1 MPEPQTTHHVTLA
14 FGGTTYGLMVK
25 NYVKTDI
32 SSFAPKIASGD
43 LRYADQ
49 TINQT
54 FVQDDFSHGFG
65 YKDMTDPAGYAFTG
79 DETYVDANTYSR
91 SGVDTRYPH
100 MLMLAT
106 APVSASTMD
115 TGLTISPVK
124 KFIEYKDAVYACTSA
139 GVYKW
144 DGAEW
149 DSTGQDTGTCLDALD
164 EGDYLFVTM
173 DGDRGRM
180 FNGTTWADIGQAS
193 FTDMQF
199 LCKAM
204 GRLWASDDGIPWV
217 HYTGGVTTEY
227 PNTDWEGGRSDD
239 GVGDPDGCVVGAGNI
254 PIQGLVDFQN
264 ALYVAR
270 EDGLWYV
277 AATQAGTVLKPV
289 AFSAVSYAS
298 ERHSYNFKSMVVW
311 QGALYFTI
319 KNQIWK
325 MTANAVTNITPKV
338 YGFAFPFQQ
347 YGHFR
352 HLTPAGP
359 FLYCIATESYGD
371 AVTYGNETYGYGIY
385 GGGGGA
391 VEVLLCYDGVA
402 WHKLWQLAAGADTI
416 TALNY
421 TPVND
426 KLWYCIDK
434 GTGTDEI
441 YYIPLRTYSHLP
453 EASYETTTAPPDLD
467 DKPHY
472 LHTSRFDA
480 GLTTTYKY
488 FDNLAIKGIKSTTS
502 PVDVYY
508 AIDGGGYQHLATFD
522 DEALIEQHNFPAG
535 TVGKTINFRLNLQT
549 SSAGASPVI
558 EALILHY
565 LPRPGTIYSW
575 TFDVVMPDKGQTLD
589 HRNYELDPYDVYT
602 VLQKARAQR
611 SPMTFGD
618 LWGNQYQ
625 VFATSVKWIPK
636 SASFKEEGYP
646 TNSATYAGN
655 PRNIEGYCQVT
666 LAMADEN
673 DQAWLDL

>member
-25 NYVKTDI
+25 NYIEPDI

-43 LRYADQ
+43 LRYSDQ

-65 YKDMTDPAGYAFTG
+65 YKDMTDPAGYAFSG
-79 DETYVDANTYSR
+79 D
-91 SGVDTRYPH
+91 GVDSRYPH

-106 APVSASTMD
+106 APVAASTMD
-115 TGLTISPVK
+115 EGLTISPVK

-173 DGDRGRM
+173 DGERGRM

-319 KNQIWK
+319 KNQIWR

-338 YGFAFPFQQ
+338 YGFDFPYKQ

-359 FLYCIATESYGD
+359 FLYCVAS
-371 AVTYGNETYGYGIY
+371 ETYGSSDLGDYPCGWGALGY
-385 GGGGGA
+385 GGTT
-391 VEVLLCYDGVA
+391 EVLLCFDGVA
-402 WHKLWQLAAGADTI
+402 WHKLWELATGADSV

-421 TPVND
+421 TPIND

-434 GTGTDEI
+434 GTGNDEI
-441 YYIPLRTYSHLP
+441 YYIPMNSTSHLP
-453 EASYETTTAPPDLD
+453 YDAYEVTTTPPSDSD
-467 DKPHY
+467 DPHY
-472 LHTSRFDA
+472 LYTSRFDA
-480 GLTTTYKY
+480 GLTTTWKY
-488 FDNLAIKGIKSTTS
+488 FDNLAIKGIKSAGQ

-508 AIDGGGYQHLATFD
+508 SVDGGTYTHLATFD
-522 DEALIEQHNFPAG
+522 DDTAPIEQHNFPDG
-535 TVGKTINFRLNLQT
+535 TVGKSINFRLNLQT
-549 SSAGASPVI
+549 SSEGYSPVV

-575 TFDVVMPDKGQTLD
+575 SFDVVMADKGQTLD
-589 HRNYELDPYDVYT
+589 HRNYEHDPYDVYT
-602 VLQKARAQR
+602 IIKKARAQR
-611 SPMTFGD
+611 SPLTFGD
-618 LWGNQYQ
+618 KWGNQYR
-625 VFATSVKWIPK
+625 VFLTENKWIPK
-636 SASFKEEGYP
+636 SMAFTEQGAP
-646 TNSATYAGN
+646 TNSATFAGN
-655 PRNIEGYCQVT
+655 PRNVEGYYHIT
-666 LAMADEN
+666 LSLATEN